1 MKDRLSLCIAE
12 TWFGESHE
20 TLFSGI
26 AANSG
31 HECRLVT
38 LPARKWRWRMR
49 FGAAHLAIQLDSLDP
64 RPDALLVSDY
74 VNLPVLRGL
83 CPRATALPTAI
94 YFLENQLTYP
104 ARKGSRGDFEFM
116 AINVL
121 SCLAANRCVFCSKNQ
136 LEAML
141 AAIPEFLRH
150 DPDANSDAVVS
161 RIADKSEVIPIGVD
175 LESFDRARSRR
186 PNRTDQPLHIVW
198 PHRFEHDKNPDDFFE
213 VLLELAAE
221 GLPFMVSVLGQSYR
235 DLPDSIAIAKE
246 RLEDR
251 IVRWGFLKGSE
262 YADALAAADVV
273 VSTAWQETQGIA
285 IIEAI
290 RAGCDPLLPDRLSYP
305 ELLGP
310 RLSDKH
316 LYSSKG
322 DLRRRLRWMMRHP
335 DRVRAASNHWREME
349 RFGWP
354 TVAPQFDELV
364 RQLHI
369 AT

>member
-1 MKDRLSLCIAE
+1 MNDRLSVCIAE

-26 AANSG
+26 VANSS

-49 FGAAHLAIQLDSLDP
+49 FGAAHLAEQLDSLDP
-64 RPDALLVSDY
+64 WPDALLVSDY

-83 CPRATALPTAI
+83 CQRASTLPTAI

-116 AINVL
+116 AVNVL
-121 SCLAANRCVFCSKNQ
+121 SCLAADRCVFCSKNQ

-141 AAIPEFLRH
+141 AAIPGFLRH
-150 DPDANSDAVVS
+150 DPDADPEAIVS
-161 RIADKSEVIPIGVD
+161 RIAVKSEVIPIGVD
-175 LESFDRARSRR
+175 LEPFDQSRSQRS
-186 PNRTDQPLHIVW
+186 NRVGQPLHIVW
-198 PHRFEHDKNPDDFFE
+198 PHRFEHDKNPDDFFD
-213 VLLELAAE
+213 VLLDLEAE
-221 GLPFMVSVLGQSYR
+221 GLPFMVSVLGRSYR
-235 DLPDSIAIAKE
+235 DLPDSISVAKE
-246 RLEDR
+246 RLEGR
-251 IVRWGFLKGSE
+251 IVRWGFLEGSE
-262 YADALAAADVV
+262 YADALATADVV

-285 IIEAI
+285 VIEAI

-310 RLSDKH
+310 LLCDKH

-335 DRVRAASNHWREME
+335 DRVRTASNHWREMD

-354 TVAPQFDELV
+354 AVGPQFDELV
-364 RQLHI
+364 RQLSS
-369 AT
+369 TT